1 MIDKNQLGF
10 ILNGIVF
17 FGTIPSLI
25 IENIYVQREKIK
37 NKKEKVNL
45 SNVQDFLNA
54 RLTHTNQTENY
65 GKPVETINDFNPN
78 MDNINNGNIN
88 NVYE

>member
-1 MIDKNQLGF
+1 MIDMNQLGF

-37 NKKEKVNL
+37 NKKEKVNI
-45 SNVQDFLNA
+45 SNVHDFLNA
-54 RLTHTNQTENY
+54 PLTHTNQTENN
-65 GKPVETINDFNPN
+65 GKPV
-78 MDNINNGNIN
+78 
-88 NVYE
+88 